1 MAVYIV
7 TYDLKEPGQRYDD
20 LIAKIKNYGSWAK
33 LGYSCFLIN
42 TNDNA
47 VQVRDNLKL
56 ALDPNDKIY
65 VGQATTPAA
74 WSNMPEDV
82 SNWIKS
88 NL

>member
-20 LIAKIKNYGSWAK
+20 LIAKNKNYGSWAK

-56 ALDPNDKIY
+56 ALDPND
-65 VGQATTPAA
+65 QDLCRT
-74 WSNMPEDV
+74 SNYTCCMV
-82 SNWIKS
+82 KYARGCF
-88 NL
+88 